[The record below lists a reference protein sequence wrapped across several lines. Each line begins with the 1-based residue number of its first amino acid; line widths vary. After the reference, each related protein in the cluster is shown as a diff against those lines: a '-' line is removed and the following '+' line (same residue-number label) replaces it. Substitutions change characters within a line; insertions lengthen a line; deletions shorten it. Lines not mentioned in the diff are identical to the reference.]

1 MPSKKKTKKVA
12 PAIKMNTNPLTRK
25 RRNRSRS
32 RSKSR
37 SRSRSKSPLRSKNK
51 LTKKAMEKVNMNYNP
66 VRDCGS
72 IGGAKKKTRKS
83 CGCNKSWF
91 F

>member
-1 MPSKKKTKKVA
+1 MPSKKSKKIA
-12 PAIKMNTNPLTRK
+12 PDIKMNSNPLTRR
-25 RRNRSRS
+25 RRN

-37 SRSRSKSPLRSKNK
+37 SPSKNRK
-51 LTKKAMEKVNMNYNP
+51 KTKEAMQKVKMLYNP

-72 IGGAKKKTRKS
+72 IGGGKKKTRKKTRKQKKKS

>member
-12 PAIKMNTNPLTRK
+12 PAIKMNNNPLTRK

-32 RSKSR
+32 RS
-37 SRSRSKSPLRSKNK
+37 RSKSPSKSKNK
-51 LTKKAMEKVNMNYNP
+51 STNKAMQKVKMNYNP

>member
-1 MPSKKKTKKVA
+1 MPSKKKSKKVA
-12 PAIKMNTNPLTRK
+12 PDIKMNNNPLTRK

-37 SRSRSKSPLRSKNK
+37 SPSKSKNK
-51 LTKKAMEKVNMNYNP
+51 LTKKAMQKVKMNYNP

-72 IGGAKKKTRKS
+72 IGGGKKKTRKQKKKS

>member
-1 MPSKKKTKKVA
+1 
-12 PAIKMNTNPLTRK
+12 
-25 RRNRSRS
+25 
-32 RSKSR
+32 
-37 SRSRSKSPLRSKNK
+37 
-51 LTKKAMEKVNMNYNP
+51 MEKVNMKYNP

-72 IGGAKKKTRKS
+72 IGGAKKKTVKS

>member
-1 MPSKKKTKKVA
+1 MPSKKNTTKIVPDIEMKS
-12 PAIKMNTNPLTRK
+12 NPLTRK
-25 RRNRSRS
+25 RRNRLTTRLS
-32 RSKSR
+32 
-37 SRSRSKSPLRSKNK
+37 SKNVG
-51 LTKKAMEKVNMNYNP
+51 KKNAIKKVKMLYNP

-72 IGGAKKKTRKS
+72 IGGGKKKTRKYTKKYTREKRKS

>member
-1 MPSKKKTKKVA
+1 MANKKTRKKVA
-12 PAIKMNTNPLTRK
+12 PAIEMKSNPLTRRK
-25 RRNRSRS
+25 K

-37 SRSRSKSPLRSKNK
+37 SPSRPN
-51 LTKKAMEKVNMNYNP
+51 TKKTQQKVKMHYNP

-72 IGGAKKKTRKS
+72 IGGGKKRRKS
-83 CGCNKSWF
+83 KRRKSWF

>member
-1 MPSKKKTKKVA
+1 MGGKKTRKQVA
-12 PAIKMNTNPLTRK
+12 PDIKMKSNPLTRRK
-25 RRNRSRS
+25 NQSQSR
-32 RSKSR
+32 
-37 SRSRSKSPLRSKNK
+37 PD
-51 LTKKAMEKVNMNYNP
+51 TKKTVQKVKMHNNP

-72 IGGAKKKTRKS
+72 IGGGKKRRKSKRGKS